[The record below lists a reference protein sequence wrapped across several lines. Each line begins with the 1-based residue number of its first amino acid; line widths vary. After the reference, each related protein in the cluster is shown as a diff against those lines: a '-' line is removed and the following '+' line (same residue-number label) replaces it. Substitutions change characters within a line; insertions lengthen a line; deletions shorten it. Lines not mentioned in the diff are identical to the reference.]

1 MFPFIMVTLIAKNTD
16 NGKYGFKYGDSR
28 KRIPRNSPYYRDIPL
43 NGNIF
48 RSYYIAFHYGLIK
61 NKTDILGA
69 IMLKWLKEG
78 IVRTE
83 SRQGGK
89 ILKKEE
95 TVIILEN
102 KEDKKFAD
110 YREKQ
115 LFNMIYEASKD
126 GILEN
131 KEFEKWCRAHYSR
144 VLGWFDDI
152 LRDQRKELV
161 SEGLIECKVRN
172 KFMGDKYIATRELK
186 EEAIKISGLK
196 KFLLNYTL
204 ISQREAIEVELF
216 EDYLIYAQMMGIAK
230 QVSKQFKELYP
241 NMIEQT
247 NYGSYDNIGYINYY
261 ASRGI
266 SSANSGRAAAQ
277 SYSSGGGGFS
287 SGGGGSGSFGGGGGG
302 GGFR

>member
-1 MFPFIMVTLIAKNTD
+1 MISLAAINHD
-16 NGKYGFKYGDSR
+16 NGNGFKYGKAGKKIR
-28 KRIPRNSPYYRDIPL
+28 KDEPYYRDIPL
-43 NGNIF
+43 NGDIF
-48 RSYYIAFHYGLIK
+48 KAYYIAYQYGLIK

-69 IMLKWLKEG
+69 IILKWLKEG

-89 ILKKEE
+89 IFKKED
-95 TVIILEN
+95 TVIILGN
-102 KEDKKFAD
+102 KSDKTFATS
-110 YREKQ
+110 RETE
-115 LFNMIYEASKD
+115 LFNMMYDASKD

-131 KEFEKWCRAHYSR
+131 KEFVKWCRTHYYR
-144 VLGWFDDI
+144 ILGWFDDI
-152 LRDQRKELV
+152 LKNQRKKLV
-161 SEGLIECKVRN
+161 SEGLIEHKKRN
-172 KFMGDKYIATRELK
+172 KFVGDKYTATRELK

-204 ISQREAIEVELF
+204 ISKREAIEVELF